1 MSREDLH
8 DAFIGELSRK
18 VPRRADL
25 VNQIADILKL
35 EKESVYRRMAGKVNF
50 SVRETGILAQ
60 ALNISL
66 DSLLDRD
73 RKVQW
78 LPFVLA
84 SPCGS
89 ARWTPS
95 AT

>member
-35 EKESVYRRMAGKVNF
+35 EKESVYRRMAGKVNL
-50 SVRETGILAQ
+50 SRI
-60 ALNISL
+60 
-66 DSLLDRD
+66 
-73 RKVQW
+73 
-78 LPFVLA
+78 
-84 SPCGS
+84 
-89 ARWTPS
+89 
-95 AT
+95 